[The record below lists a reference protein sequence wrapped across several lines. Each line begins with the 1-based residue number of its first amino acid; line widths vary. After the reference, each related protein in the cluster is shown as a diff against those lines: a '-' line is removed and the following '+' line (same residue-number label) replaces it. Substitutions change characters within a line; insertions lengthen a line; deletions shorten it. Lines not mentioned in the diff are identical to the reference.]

1 MVFMWILLAYMS
13 DTPLILMSKDMAYIV
28 NCLKKNIL
36 RLL

>member
-13 DTPLILMSKDMAYIV
+13 DTPWSLCAKDMAYIV